1 MMSEPANEPLRGPM
15 QDQDR
20 DDDLIQVL
28 EDEAPA
34 LPEDQHRWK
43 VAIIDDDAAVHSG
56 TRYALSDYVLGGS
69 RLELLSAYSA
79 MEGRNLLAAHPDMA
93 VVLLDVV
100 MESDG
105 AGLELVQY
113 IRNELKNDTVRIILR
128 TGQPGQAPERQV
140 IVDYDINDYKAKTEL
155 TADKLFTAL
164 TAAIRSYQQLMRLV
178 ETRRGLELIVD
189 AASEL
194 FDLKSMRKLAAG
206 VLTQIAGLV
215 QAQCEGILVLRDD
228 RRDGFA
234 ILAGSGVYSAVAE
247 VGEAGLDAAMAGLVR
262 SAFERRRHAFDGHQT
277 VLYIETASGREI
289 VVALQSDKPL
299 NDTDRTLVAVFCG
312 RLSTAFDNIIL
323 YEQLQAANETL
334 EQRVAERTR
343 QLTVANERLTTQ
355 WARLKRTND
364 HKAEVLGTVAHD
376 LKNPLGVILG
386 RSEMMGELLGLDP
399 PNIPRALTQIEQ
411 IRSSVARMTSMVDEL
426 INDAML
432 DAEDIVLRPAD
443 IDAVAIV
450 AAVIDAN
457 APLAERKRQM
467 LVFSGPDSMPGRA
480 DPDRLREAIDNLV
493 SNAIKYSPAGGR
505 IHVSLTSSEAGHR
518 VAVADSGPGLSPED
532 QQRLFGRFQRLS
544 AKPTGGESSTGL
556 GLFICRRIIELH
568 GGRITASSDGPGRG
582 SVFAITLPPSIAGVP
597 S

>member
-1 MMSEPANEPLRGPM
+1 MMSDPDPLITLA
-15 QDQDR
+15 
-20 DDDLIQVL
+20 DDDVIRVL
-28 EDEAPA
+28 EDEPDLPA
-34 LPEDQHRWK
+34 ADGHRWK

-56 TRYALSDYVLGGS
+56 TRYALSDYELAGA
-69 RLELLSAYSA
+69 RLDLLSAYSA
-79 MEGRNLLAAHPDMA
+79 AEGRKLLEAHPDMA

-105 AGLELVQY
+105 AGLELVDY
-113 IRNELKNDTVRIILR
+113 IRNVLKNDTVRIILR

-194 FDLKSMRKLAAG
+194 FDLKSMKKLARG

-215 QAQCEGILVLRDD
+215 KTPCEGILVLREDQ
-228 RRDGFA
+228 REGFS
-234 ILAGSGVYSAVAE
+234 ILAGSGVYHELADCAE
-247 VGEAGLDAAMAGLVR
+247 GGLDSAMDELVR
-262 SAFERRRHAFDGHQT
+262 GAFARRRHAFDGTQT

-289 VVALQSDKPL
+289 VVALSTERTL
-299 NDTDRTLVAVFCG
+299 SDTDRTLVAVFCG

-343 QLTVANERLTTQ
+343 QITVANERLTSQ

-386 RSEMMGELLGLDP
+386 RSEMMRELLGLEP
-399 PNIPRALTQIEQ
+399 PNIGRALTQIEQ

-432 DAEDIVLRPAD
+432 DAEDIVLRQSDVD
-443 IDAVAIV
+443 IVAIV
-450 AAVIDAN
+450 AAVIESN
-457 APLAERKRQM
+457 APLAERKKQS
-467 LVFSGPDSMPGRA
+467 LVYGGPERLPTRA

-493 SNAIKYSPAGGR
+493 SNAVKYTPMGGDIR
-505 IHVSLTSSEAGHR
+505 VALSTAAAGHK
-518 VAVADSGPGLSPED
+518 VAVIDSGPGLSPED
-532 QQRLFGRFQRLS
+532 QARLFGRFQRLS

-568 GGRITASSDGPGRG
+568 GGRITAESEGEGRG
-582 SVFAITLPPSIAGVP
+582 ATFSVVLPALGRGAKR
-597 S
+597 

>member
-1 MMSEPANEPLRGPM
+1 MPEHEKTSHRGPM
-15 QDQDR
+15 DQER
-20 DDDLIQVL
+20 DDDLIRVL
-28 EDEAPA
+28 EDEPSVQ
-34 LPEDQHRWK
+34 PVDQHRWK

-56 TRYALSDYVLGGS
+56 TKYALSDYALAGS
-69 RLELLSAYSA
+69 RLELYSA
-79 MEGRNLLAAHPDMA
+79 FSAAEGRNLIAAHPDMA

-113 IRNELKNDTVRIILR
+113 IRDELKNDTVRIILR

-215 QAQCEGILVLRDD
+215 QAQCEGILVLRED
-228 RRDGFA
+228 RQEGFA
-234 ILAGSGVYSAVAE
+234 ILAGSGVYSAV
-247 VGEAGLDAAMAGLVR
+247 VEAGEHGLDTAMAALVR
-262 SAFERRRHAFDGHQT
+262 SAFERRRHAFDGQQT
-277 VLYIETASGREI
+277 VLYIETMSGREI
-289 VVALQSDKPL
+289 VVALQSDRPL
-299 NDTDRTLVAVFCG
+299 TDTDRTLVAVFCG
-312 RLSTAFDNIIL
+312 RLSTAFDNVIL

-343 QLTVANERLTTQ
+343 QLTVANERLTSQ

-399 PNIPRALTQIEQ
+399 PNIDRAKAQIEQ

-432 DAEDIVLRPAD
+432 DAEDIVLRQAD
-443 IDAVAIV
+443 IDAAAIV

-457 APLAERKRQM
+457 APLAERKRQT
-467 LVFSGPDSMPGRA
+467 LVFTGPDNLPGRA

-505 IHVSLTSSEAGHR
+505 IHVTLSSSEVGHR
-518 VAVADSGPGLSPED
+518 LAVTDSGPGLSPED

-544 AKPTGGESSTGL
+544 AKPTAGESSTGL

-568 GGRITASSDGPGRG
+568 GGRITATSDGPGRG
-582 SVFAITLPPSIAGVP
+582 ATFAITLPPSIAGAP

>member
-1 MMSEPANEPLRGPM
+1 MMTDPMSPMHEP
-15 QDQDR
+15 DR
-20 DDDLIQVL
+20 DDDLIPVL
-28 EDEAPA
+28 EDEPHVPAPD
-34 LPEDQHRWK
+34 LHRWK
-43 VAIIDDDAAVHSG
+43 VAIIDDDPAVHSG
-56 TRYALSDYVLGGS
+56 TRYALSDYQLAGA
-69 RLELLSAYSA
+69 RLELLSAFSA
-79 MEGRNLLAAHPDMA
+79 AEGRTLMAKHPDMA

-113 IRNELKNDTVRIILR
+113 IREQLKNDTVRIILR

-155 TADKLFTAL
+155 TADKLFTSL

-194 FDLKSMRKLAAG
+194 FDLESMRKLAAG
-206 VLTQIAGLV
+206 VLTQIGSLV
-215 QAQCEGILVLRDD
+215 QAHCEGILVLREDQ
-228 RRDGFA
+228 REGYA
-234 ILAGSGVYSAVAE
+234 ILAGSGVYSNVVE
-247 VGEAGLDAAMAGLVR
+247 RGEAGLDTAMAGLVR
-262 SAFERRRHAFDGHQT
+262 AAFERRRHAFEGQQS
-277 VLYIETASGREI
+277 VLYIETASGREV
-289 VVALQSDKPL
+289 VVALQSDRPL
-299 NDTDRTLVAVFCG
+299 SETDRTLVAVFCG
-312 RLSTAFDNIIL
+312 RLSTAFDNVIL

-343 QLTVANERLTTQ
+343 QLTIANERLTSQ
-355 WARLKRTND
+355 WARLKRTNE

-386 RSEMMGELLGLDP
+386 RSEMMSELLGLDP
-399 PNIPRALTQIEQ
+399 PNIERAKAQIEQ

-443 IDAVAIV
+443 IDTVVVV

-457 APLAERKRQM
+457 APLAERKGQT
-467 LVFSGPDSMPGRA
+467 LIYSGPDNLPTRG

-505 IHVSLTSSEAGHR
+505 IHVALTTGKGGHK
-518 VAVADSGPGLSPED
+518 VAVTDSGPGLSPED
-532 QQRLFGRFQRLS
+532 QARLFGRFQRLS

-568 GGRITASSDGPGRG
+568 GGRITAVSNGPGQG
-582 SVFAITLPPSIAGVP
+582 ATFSVTLPLQGALA
-597 S
+597 

>member
-1 MMSEPANEPLRGPM
+1 MSESEKAPHRGPM
-15 QDQDR
+15 HDQDR
-20 DDDLIQVL
+20 DDDLIRVL
-28 EDEAPA
+28 EDEPPVQAP
-34 LPEDQHRWK
+34 DQHRWK

-56 TRYALSDYVLGGS
+56 TKYALSDYMLGGS
-69 RLELLSAYSA
+69 RLELFSAFSA
-79 MEGRNLLAAHPDMA
+79 MEGRKLLAAHPDMA

-178 ETRRGLELIVD
+178 ETRRGLEQIVD

-194 FDLKSMRKLAAG
+194 FDLKSMRKLAGG

-215 QAQCEGILVLRDD
+215 QAHCEGILVLRED
-228 RRDGFA
+228 RQDGFA
-234 ILAGSGVYSAVAE
+234 ILAGSGVYSGVVEA
-247 VGEAGLDAAMAGLVR
+247 GEAGLDAPMTGLVR
-262 SAFERRRHAFDGHQT
+262 SAFERRKHAFDGQQT
-277 VLYIETASGREI
+277 VLYMETASGREI
-289 VVALQSDKPL
+289 VVALQSDRPL

-312 RLSTAFDNIIL
+312 RLSTAFDNVIL

-343 QLTVANERLTTQ
+343 QLTLANERLTTQ

-399 PNIPRALTQIEQ
+399 PNIERAKAQIEQ

-432 DAEDIVLRPAD
+432 DAEDIVLRPTD

-457 APLAERKRQM
+457 APLAERKSQT
-467 LVFSGPDSMPGRA
+467 LIFSGPDNMPGRA

-505 IHVSLTSSEAGHR
+505 IHVSLTSTEAGSR
-518 VAVADSGPGLSPED
+518 VAVSDSGPGLSPED

-556 GLFICRRIIELH
+556 GLFICRRIVELH
-568 GGRITASSDGPGRG
+568 GGRITAASEGPGRG
-582 SVFAITLPPSIAGVP
+582 STFAITLPPSVAGVP

>member
-1 MMSEPANEPLRGPM
+1 MSEPANEPLRGPM

-20 DDDLIQVL
+20 DDDLIMVL

-79 MEGRNLLAAHPDMA
+79 MEGRNLLASHPDMA

-105 AGLELVQY
+105 AGLDLVQY
-113 IRNELKNDTVRIILR
+113 IRNVLKNDTVRIILR

-215 QAQCEGILVLRDD
+215 QAQCEGILVLREDQ
-228 RRDGFA
+228 RDGFA
-234 ILAGSGVYSAVAE
+234 ILAGSGVYSGVVEA
-247 VGEAGLDAAMAGLVR
+247 GEAGLDAPMAALVR

-277 VLYIETASGREI
+277 VLYIETASGREV

-299 NDTDRTLVAVFCG
+299 SETDRTLVAVFCG
-312 RLSTAFDNIIL
+312 RLSTAFDNVIL

-364 HKAEVLGTVAHD
+364 HKGEVLGTVAHD

-399 PNIPRALTQIEQ
+399 PNIDRANAQIEQ

-505 IHVSLTSSEAGHR
+505 IHVSLSSTESGHR
-518 VAVADSGPGLSPED
+518 IAVADSGPGLSPED

-556 GLFICRRIIELH
+556 GLFICRRIVELH
-568 GGRITASSDGPGRG
+568 GGRITAASEGPGRG
-582 SVFAITLPPSIAGVP
+582 AIFAITLPPSIAGAP

>member
-1 MMSEPANEPLRGPM
+1 MAEPMNEM
-15 QDQDR
+15 QGER
-20 DDDLIQVL
+20 VDDDLVPIL
-28 EDEAPA
+28 DDEPVAA
-34 LPEDQHRWK
+34 RVDGARWK

-56 TRYALSDYVLGGS
+56 TKYALSDYELAGQ
-69 RLELLSAYSA
+69 RLDLYSA
-79 MEGRNLLAAHPDMA
+79 FSAAEGRTLLAAHPDMA

-100 MESDG
+100 MESDD
-105 AGLELVQY
+105 AGLDLVEY
-113 IRNELKNDTVRIILR
+113 IRKELKNDTVRIILR

-155 TADKLFTAL
+155 TGDKLFTSL
-164 TAAIRSYQQLMRLV
+164 TAAIRSHQQLMRLV
-178 ETRRGLELIVD
+178 ETRRGLELIVE

-215 QAQCEGILVLRDD
+215 QPACEGILVLRDN
-228 RRDGFA
+228 RGDGFS
-234 ILAGSGVYSAVAE
+234 ILAGSGVHAPVAAE
-247 VGEAGLDAAMAGLVR
+247 GGAIDPAMDRLVR
-262 SAFERRRHAFDGHQT
+262 SAFERRRHAFDGH
-277 VLYIETASGREI
+277 ETALYLKTSGGREI
-289 VVALQSDKPL
+289 VVALTADRPL
-299 NDTDRTLVAVFCG
+299 SDTDQTLVAVFSG
-312 RLSTAFDNIIL
+312 RLSTAFDNVFL

-343 QLTVANERLTTQ
+343 QLTAANDRLTAQ
-355 WARLKRTND
+355 WQRLKRTND

-386 RSEMMGELLGLDP
+386 RSEMMNELLNLQP
-399 PNIPRALTQIEQ
+399 PNIERARGQIEQ

-443 IDAVAIV
+443 IDTAAIV
-450 AAVIDAN
+450 GAVIDAN
-457 APLAERKRQM
+457 APLAERKGQM
-467 LVFSGPDSMPGRA
+467 LVYSGPDALPGRA

-493 SNAIKYSPAGGR
+493 SNAIKYSPPGGR
-505 IHVSLTSSEAGHR
+505 IIVALTSSEAGHQIT
-518 VAVADSGPGLSPED
+518 VSDSGPGLTPED
-532 QQRLFGRFQRLS
+532 EQRLFGRFQRLS

-556 GLFICRRIIELH
+556 GLFICRRIVELH
-568 GGRITASSDGPGRG
+568 GGRITATGNGKGKGAS
-582 SVFAITLPPSIAGVP
+582 FAITLPPTLQRGP